1 MGSKTVMRKMSIAA
15 EAAVHARIANQ
26 VKCYIYNITYA
37 YNNIFQS
44 QNYKFYG
51 VTREMFLLQRMAIG
65 YSGQAGPDALTL

>member
-1 MGSKTVMRKMSIAA
+1 ML
-15 EAAVHARIANQ
+15 
-26 VKCYIYNITYA
+26 YIYNITYA
-37 YNNIFQS
+37 YNISQS

>member
-37 YNNIFQS
+37 YNIFHS
-44 QNYKFYG
+44 QNYKLYG